1 MEENI
6 DNLDKGKGGVGPA
19 IFNQKMKLLFDEIDN
34 RLELIGGEY
43 GPILMQELH
52 SRLERIV
59 ENFNKEVHILFS
71 ESFKKHE
78 LTNTQLKDLIKI
90 DKGSEN
96 QNSIISIL
104 DNSDTP
110 QFIRNVEFGPVRP
123 Q

>member
-6 DNLDKGKGGVGPA
+6 DNLDKGRGGVGSA

-43 GPILMQELH
+43 GPILMEELH

-59 ENFNKEVHILFS
+59 ENFNKEVHILFL

-90 DKGSEN
+90 DKGSEK
-96 QNSIISIL
+96 QNSIKSKL

>member
-1 MEENI
+1 
-6 DNLDKGKGGVGPA
+6 
-19 IFNQKMKLLFDEIDN
+19 MK
-34 RLELIGGEY
+34 
-43 GPILMQELH
+43 ELH
-52 SRLERIV
+52 GRLERIV

-90 DKGSEN
+90 DKGLEK
-96 QNSIISIL
+96 QHSIKSKL
-104 DNSDTP
+104 DNSDIP